1 MTTKR
6 KPKLKRRWYT
16 VAFLTRE
23 GASHPAHGASNFTHI
38 YKDEKVLLE
47 DAAYAMSREI
57 WHQGAYVYAV
67 WPGEI
72 SQQEALH
79 GATKPVFYV
88 FEGGSVERL

>member
-1 MTTKR
+1 MTVKR

-16 VAFLTRE
+16 VAYLTRE
-23 GASHPAHGASNFTHI
+23 GASHPAHGVGNFTRV

-57 WHQGAYVYAV
+57 GHRGAYVYAV

-88 FEGGSVERL
+88 FQGGSIERL

>member
-1 MTTKR
+1 MTVKR

-16 VAFLTRE
+16 VAYLTRE
-23 GASHPAHGASNFTHI
+23 GASHMAYRPGNFSHI
-38 YKDEKVLLE
+38 YKDEKMLLE
-47 DAAYAMSREI
+47 DAVYAMTHEI
-57 WHQGAYVYAV
+57 AHRGAYVYAV

-88 FEGGSVERL
+88 FQGGTIERL